1 MRHYAAEQLEAAVAS
16 GCVQY
21 LAEAVAFIEKVP
33 VPFRQIGGVK
43 AGKFVGA
50 YAARSQCDFAGFF
63 SHGAPV
69 ALRGRAVLVECKYTE
84 EKRLPLSE
92 IRDKQRQWLNACP
105 LSYVLAQFGAAGP
118 CVLIPWPKGAQ
129 RGSLG
134 PEDGTVVDAVRFLAP
149 LLQS

>member
-1 MRHYAAEQLEAAVAS
+1 MRHYASEHLEAAVAA

-50 YAARSQCDFAGFF
+50 YSARSQCDFSGFF
-63 SHGAPV
+63 SHAAPP
-69 ALRGRAVLVECKYTE
+69 ALIGRAVLVECKYTE
-84 EKRLPLSE
+84 SARLPLSE
-92 IRDKQRQWLNACP
+92 IRDKQKQWLNACP
-105 LSYVLAQFGAAGP
+105 LSFVLAQFGVTGP
-118 CVLIPWPKGAQ
+118 CVLIPWPRGAQ

-134 PEDGTVVDAVRFLAP
+134 PADGTVVDAVRFLAP
-149 LLQS
+149 LLQH